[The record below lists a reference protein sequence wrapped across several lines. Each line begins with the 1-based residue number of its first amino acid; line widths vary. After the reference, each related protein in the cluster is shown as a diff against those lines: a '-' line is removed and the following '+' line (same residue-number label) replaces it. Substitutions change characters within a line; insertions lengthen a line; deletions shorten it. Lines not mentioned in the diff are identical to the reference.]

1 MSDTPI
7 PSDPGEISSEIG
19 QLEVRMRDTRAWA
32 ADTTAQERVRQLYEA
47 QEAGGGEAPEAAPKS
62 ERMLEIEALMSDQHS
77 AYHKGPESEAL
88 QAEYL
93 ALAEA
98 AERNLSPDMTEPTF
112 VATWSEA
119 MDVPGEV
126 VLDGMERAR
135 QIEDELGGNTGDLMA
150 SFEGLPDTVQH
161 AARLALAEPERRIE
175 LLQSLTDSEH
185 EQLAQWLSGM
195 TEAEHKAVEKALG
208 L

>member
-1 MSDTPI
+1 MSDIDTNAPAEPAGLDEVHEGGI
-7 PSDPGEISSEIG
+7 PA
-19 QLEVRMRDTRAWA
+19 T
-32 ADTTAQERVRQLYEA
+32 QE
-47 QEAGGGEAPEAAPKS
+47 PAPKS

-98 AERNLSPDMTEPTF
+98 AERNLSAEMTEPKF
-112 VATWSEA
+112 VAAWSEA

-126 VLDGMERAR
+126 VLDGMERAQ
-135 QIEDELGGNTGDLMA
+135 QISADLGGNTGELET
-150 SFEGLPDTVQH
+150 SFAGLPDRVQH

-185 EQLAQWLSGM
+185 EQLEQFVRGM
-195 TEAEHKAVEKALG
+195 TPEEHAAVERALG
-208 L
+208 LS